1 MGDDEQEA
9 RDELI
14 EKLVDAVPERD
25 LRLEV
30 EFDDQD
36 VSVGDSTV
44 RLNGK
49 TVIEGDQ

>member
-1 MGDDEQEA
+1 MGDDELEA
-9 RDELI
+9 RDALI
-14 EKLVDAVPERD
+14 EKIVDVASERD

>member
-1 MGDDEQEA
+1 MSDDELEA
-9 RDELI
+9 LDEMI
-14 EKLVDAVPERD
+14 EKMIDTVTDRG